1 MEFTDRH
8 EAYRQQVEAAL
19 DAWLPPAA
27 ARPARIHE
35 AMRYS
40 VDAGGK
46 RLRPVLV
53 LACAELYHQRVDAL
67 PAAVAIELLHTYT
80 LIHDDLPCMD
90 DSDLRRGRPSA
101 HVKFDQATAVLAGDA
116 LLTEAFSILS
126 RAYVDEPSVGLRL
139 VRLLSEAGDSRR
151 LIGGQVLDTL
161 AEQQEIGPE
170 ELDYIHL
177 NKTAALLRAALRMG
191 LACTD
196 APVDADA
203 KADQIG
209 RHLGLVF
216 QIVDDILDAT
226 SNPEV
231 LGKTTGADVN
241 NQKNTYVRVHGLEA
255 SRERAAELTREA
267 LRLCADWDA
276 DTWFLEELIRQLE
289 HRLA

>member
-1 MEFTDRH
+1 MEFAQRH

-19 DAWLPPAA
+19 DAWLPAA
-27 ARPARIHE
+27 STQPARLHE

-53 LACAELYHQRVDAL
+53 LACAELYPQRVDPKA
-67 PAAVAIELLHTYT
+67 AAVAIELLHTYT

-101 HVKFDQATAVLAGDA
+101 HVQFDEATAVLAGDA
-116 LLTEAFSILS
+116 LLTEAFSILA
-126 RAYVDEPSVGLRL
+126 RAYADAPEVGLRL
-139 VRLLSEAGDSRR
+139 VRLLGEAGDSRR

-161 AEQQEIGPE
+161 AEQQEIGPD

-196 APVDADA
+196 APVVADTHADA
-203 KADQIG
+203 IG
-209 RHLGLVF
+209 RNLGLVF

-226 SNPEV
+226 SNPET
-231 LGKTTGADVN
+231 LGKTTGADVEN
-241 NQKNTYVRVHGLEA
+241 EKNTYVRLHGLEA
-255 SRERAAELTREA
+255 SRTRAADLTREA
-267 LRLCADWDA
+267 LEHCTAWEA
-276 DTWFLEELIRQLE
+276 DTSFLEELIRQLE
-289 HRLA
+289 HRLT